1 LTKRTLPLLL
11 VGLLA
16 VHAGAATAPTPESV
30 LGLRLGEDRT
40 LADWEQAQRYFK
52 ALDAASER
60 VRVADVGRTTEGRPF
75 LIVTITSEANQRRL
89 EEIRQTNLRLWDPRG
104 LGDDEAEGLIAKGKT
119 IVALNHGIH
128 SDEVAASQ
136 TALETAYALAT
147 AEDPG
152 TLEILDNTVIL
163 MIPSHN
169 PDGMQKVT
177 DWYRKTLGTPYEGA
191 EQPFLYQHYTG
202 HDNNRDWYMFTQSE
216 TRLTVTQLYDRWRP
230 QLVHDLHQMGEKAAR
245 IFVPPYVDPIEP
257 NVDPSLRAGLTA
269 IGTHMAASLIAEGK
283 PGVVFRAIYD
293 GWSPSRAYPHTHGGL
308 RVLSEVASARY
319 ATPLEVPFDELKAGI
334 GYDPKLAS
342 WNFPLP
348 WRGGL
353 WRLRDIM
360 DYQRSATRALLEHAA
375 RNRDFWLRNFLAVNR
390 RAATRREP
398 FAFVIPADSRDP
410 LASAKLLEVL
420 HTGGVE
426 LARASAPFD
435 AQGRCFAAGS
445 YVVSMAQ
452 PASGFAKTVLERQQY
467 PELRPYPSAP
477 PQEPY
482 DVTAHTLPLLL
493 GAEAVEIAQ
502 PFQASLEAV
511 PVPHVTPGRVEGRG
525 PSFALEHRSTELLA
539 LGRLLR
545 AGVNVRWATAAF
557 QDHGRSFAAGTLLV
571 PGAARA
577 PLESMARE
585 LGLVARAVSAAPK
598 ALVLAK
604 PRIGL
609 YQSALAAIDEG
620 WTRYVFEHDMGV
632 EYKTLRDKD
641 VRSGGLRARFDA
653 IVLPDQTPKE
663 IEAGQSPGTLP
674 EEFTGGLGEQ
684 GVDALKG
691 FVTEGGTLIAL
702 NRASLLALEGFG
714 LGGVKG
720 GVDKEVSAPG
730 SILRARVEGAAALAH
745 GLDESSIVWF
755 EDSPLFEAPAEQ
767 VVLRYVEPNP
777 LLSGFLLHGER
788 LQGKA
793 ALVEAQ
799 LGRGRVVL
807 FGFRPQ
813 YRAQSWATYVP
824 FLNSL
829 YLSAATGP
837 R

>member
-1 LTKRTLPLLL
+1 MKRALPLLL

-16 VHAGAATAPTPESV
+16 LHAGAATAPTPESV
-30 LGLRLGEDRT
+30 LGLKLGEDRT

-52 ALDAASER
+52 ALDAASDR
-60 VRVADVGRTTEGRPF
+60 VRVDDVGRTTEGRPF
-75 LIVTITSEANQRRL
+75 LIVTITSETNLRQL
-89 EEIRQTNLRLWDPRG
+89 EQIRQTNLKLWDPRG
-104 LGDDEAEGLIAKGKT
+104 LRDDDAERLIAKGKT

-136 TALETAYALAT
+136 TAMETAYALAT

-152 TLEILDNTVIL
+152 SLEILDNTVIL

-202 HDNNRDWYMFTQSE
+202 HDNNRDWYMFTQVE
-216 TRLTVTQLYDRWRP
+216 TRLTVSQLYDRWRP

-245 IFVPPYVDPIEP
+245 IFVPPYLDPIEP
-257 NVDPSLRAGLTA
+257 NVDPSLRSALTA
-269 IGTHMAASLIAEGK
+269 IGTHMAASLIAEDK
-283 PGVVFRAIYD
+283 RGVVFRAIYD

-319 ATPLEVPFDELKAGI
+319 ATPLEVPFEELRAGL
-334 GYDPKLAS
+334 GYDPKLVS

-348 WRGGL
+348 WHGGT

-375 RNRDFWLRNFLAVNR
+375 KNREFWLRNFLAVNR
-390 RAATRREP
+390 RASTRREP
-398 FAFVIPADSRDP
+398 FAFVIPAESRDP
-410 LASAKLLEVL
+410 LGSAKLLEVL

-426 LARASAPFD
+426 LTRASAAFE
-435 AQGRCFAAGS
+435 AQDRSFAAGS

-452 PASGFAKTVLERQQY
+452 PASAFAKTVLERQQY

-493 GAEAVEIAQ
+493 GAEAVEIAK
-502 PFQASLEAV
+502 PFEAKLETVAV
-511 PVPHVTPGRVEGRG
+511 PQVAPGRVEGRG
-525 PSFALEHRSTELLA
+525 PSFALGHRSADLIA

-545 AGVNVRWATAAF
+545 SGVSVRWATAGF
-557 QDHGRSFAAGTLLV
+557 HDHGRYFPAGTLLV
-571 PGAARA
+571 PGSARA
-577 PLESMARE
+577 ALAAMARE
-585 LGLVARAVSAAPK
+585 LGLVARAVSARPK
-598 ALVLAK
+598 ALVLVR

-609 YQSALAAIDEG
+609 YQSALGAIDEG

-632 EYKTLRDKD
+632 EYQTLRDKD
-641 VRSGGLRARFDA
+641 VRPGGLRPRFDV
-653 IVLPDQTPKE
+653 IVLPDQMPKE
-663 IEAGQSPGTLP
+663 IEDGQRPGTLP
-674 EEFTGGLGEQ
+674 DEFTGGLGEQ
-684 GVDALKG
+684 GIAALKR
-691 FVTEGGTLIAL
+691 FVMEGGTLVAL
-702 NRASLLALEGFG
+702 NHASLLPLEDFGLEGVTG
-714 LGGVKG
+714 S
-720 GVDKEVSAPG
+720 VDKDVSAPG
-730 SILRARVEGAAALAH
+730 SILRATVEGTQPLVH
-745 GLDESSIVWF
+745 GLDETSIVWF
-755 EDSPLFEAPAEQ
+755 EDSPVFEAPAGA
-767 VVLRYVEPNP
+767 VALRYVEPSP
-777 LLSGFLLHGER
+777 LLSGFLLHGEK

-793 ALVEAQ
+793 ALVEAR

>member
-1 LTKRTLPLLL
+1 MKRILPLVLA
-11 VGLLA
+11 GLLA
-16 VHAGAATAPTPESV
+16 AHASAATAPTPESV

-40 LADWEQAQRYFK
+40 LADWEQAQRYYK
-52 ALDAASER
+52 ALDAASDR
-60 VRVADVGRTTEGRPF
+60 VRVDDVGRTTEGRPF
-75 LIVTITSEANQRRL
+75 LIVTISSEANQRRL

-104 LGDDEAEGLIAKGKT
+104 LGADEAERLIAKGRT

-136 TALETAYALAT
+136 TAMETAYALAT

-177 DWYRKTLGTPYEGA
+177 DWYRSTLGTSYEGA
-191 EQPFLYQHYTG
+191 EQPFLYHHYAG
-202 HDNNRDWYMFTQSE
+202 HDNNRDWYMFTQAE

-245 IFVPPYVDPIEP
+245 IFVPPYLDPIEP
-257 NVDPSLRAGLTA
+257 NVDPSLRSALTA

-308 RVLSEVASARY
+308 RVLSEIASARY
-319 ATPLEVPFDELKAGI
+319 ATPLEVPEAELRAGI

-360 DYQRSATRALLEHAA
+360 DYQRSATRAALEHAA
-375 RNRDFWLRNFLAVNR
+375 KNREFWLRNFLAVNR
-390 RAATRREP
+390 RAATRSEP

-410 LASAKLLEVL
+410 LGSAKLLEVL

-426 LARASAPFD
+426 LARASVAFE
-435 AQGRCFAAGS
+435 AQGRSFGAGS

-452 PASGFAKTVLERQQY
+452 PASAFAKTVLERQQY

-477 PQEPY
+477 PQKPY
-482 DVTAHTLPLLL
+482 DATAHTLPLLL
-493 GAEAVEIAQ
+493 GAEAVEIAK
-502 PFQASLEAV
+502 PFEAKLDAV
-511 PVPHVTPGRVEGRG
+511 GSPLVAPGRVEGRG
-525 PSFALEHRSTELLA
+525 PSFALGHRSAELIA

-545 AGVNVRWATAAF
+545 AGVKVRWATAGF
-557 QDHGRSFAAGTLLV
+557 HDRGRTFAAGTLLV

-577 PLESMARE
+577 ALEPMTRE
-585 LGLVARAVSAAPK
+585 LGLVARAVSAAPR
-598 ALVLAK
+598 ALVLTK

-609 YQSALAAIDEG
+609 YQSALGAIDEG

-641 VRSGGLRARFDA
+641 VRPGGLRARFDA
-653 IVLPDQTPKE
+653 IVLPDQTPKA
-663 IEAGQSPGTLP
+663 IEDGQLPGTLP
-674 EEFTGGLGEQ
+674 DEFTGGLGEP
-684 GVDALKG
+684 GIAALKS
-691 FVTEGGTLIAL
+691 FVMEGGTLVTL
-702 NRASLLALEGFG
+702 NRASLLPLEDFGLEG
-714 LGGVKG
+714 VSG
-720 GVDKEVSAPG
+720 GVDTDVSAPG
-730 SILRARVEGAAALAH
+730 SILRAKIEGSEPLVQ
-745 GLDESSIVWF
+745 GLDETSIVWF
-755 EDSPLFEAPAEQ
+755 DDSPVFEAPAGQ
-767 VVLRYVEPNP
+767 VALRYVEPNP
-777 LLSGFLLHGER
+777 LLSGFLLHGEK

-793 ALVEAQ
+793 ALVEAR

-829 YLSAATGP
+829 YLSAATSP

>member
-1 LTKRTLPLLL
+1 MKRALSLL
-11 VGLLA
+11 VAA
-16 VHAGAATAPTPESV
+16 VALTAHAATAPTPDSV
-30 LGLRLGEDRT
+30 LGLKLGEDRT

-52 ALDAASER
+52 ALDAASDR
-60 VRVADVGRTTEGRPF
+60 VRVDDVGRTTEGRPF

-89 EEIRQTNLRLWDPRG
+89 EEIRQANLRLWDPRG
-104 LGDDEAEGLIAKGKT
+104 LQDDEAERLIAKGKT

-147 AEDPG
+147 AEDAG

-163 MIPSHN
+163 MLPSHN

-202 HDNNRDWYMFTQSE
+202 HDNNRDWYMFTQAE
-216 TRLTVTQLYDRWRP
+216 TRLTLTQLYDRWRP
-230 QLVHDLHQMGEKAAR
+230 QLVHDLHQMGEKGAR

-257 NVDPSLRAGLTA
+257 NVDPSLRSALSA
-269 IGTHMAASLIAEGK
+269 IGTQMAASLTAEGK
-283 PGVVFRAIYD
+283 SGVVVRAIYD

-319 ATPLEVPFDELKAGI
+319 ATPLEVRFDELRSGI

-348 WRGGL
+348 WRGGR

-360 DYQRSATRALLEHAA
+360 DYQLSATRALLEHAA
-375 RNRDFWLRNFLAVNR
+375 KNREFWLRNFLAVNR
-390 RAATRREP
+390 RASMRNEP
-398 FAFVIPADSRDP
+398 FAFVIPASSRDP
-410 LASAKLLEVL
+410 LATAKLLEVL
-420 HTGGVE
+420 HTGAVE
-426 LARASAPFD
+426 LKRASAAFE
-435 AQGRCFAAGS
+435 AGGRSFAAGS
-445 YVVSMAQ
+445 HVVSMAQ
-452 PASGFAKTVLERQQY
+452 PASAFAKTVLEKQQY
-467 PELRPYPSAP
+467 PEIRPYPSAP
-477 PQEPY
+477 LQEPY
-482 DVTAHTLPLLL
+482 DATAHTLPLLL
-493 GAEAVEIAQ
+493 GAEAVAIAK
-502 PFQASLEAV
+502 PFEAPLEAV
-511 PVPHVTPGRVEGRG
+511 ATLRVAPGSIDGRG
-525 PSFALEHRSTELLA
+525 PSIALGHRTAELIA

-545 AGVNVRWATAAF
+545 AGVEVRWATVGF
-557 QDHGRSFAAGTLLV
+557 RDRGRDFAAGTLLV
-571 PGAARA
+571 PASARA
-577 PLESMARE
+577 QLEELARE
-585 LGLVARAVSAAPK
+585 LGLMAHAVSARPK

-609 YQSALAAIDEG
+609 YQSARAAVDEG

-632 EYKTLRDKD
+632 EYKTLRDKE
-641 VRSGGLRARFDA
+641 VRAGGLRARFDA
-653 IVLPDQTPKE
+653 IVLPDQTPE
-663 IEAGQSPGTLP
+663 QIVEGHAPGTLP
-674 EEFTGGLGEQ
+674 DEFTGGLGDE
-684 GVDALKG
+684 GVRALKR
-691 FVTEGGTLIAL
+691 FVMDGGSLVAL
-702 NRASLLALEGFG
+702 NGAALLTLEDFG
-714 LGGVKG
+714 IDNVTGS
-720 GVDKEVSAPG
+720 VDKELSAPG
-730 SILRARVEGAAALAH
+730 SILRARVDGTQPLAH
-745 GLDESSIVWF
+745 GLGETSIVWF
-755 EDSPLFEAPAEQ
+755 EDSPVFEAPAGQ
-767 VVLRYVEPNP
+767 VVMRYDEPNP
-777 LLSGFLLHGER
+777 LLSGFLAHGEK

-793 ALVEAQ
+793 ALVEAR

>member
-1 LTKRTLPLLL
+1 MKRALSLL
-11 VGLLA
+11 VAAFALT
-16 VHAGAATAPTPESV
+16 VHAATAPTPESV
-30 LGLRLGEDRT
+30 LGFKLGEDRT

-52 ALDAASER
+52 ALDAVSDR
-60 VRVADVGRTTEGRPF
+60 VRVDDVGRTTEGRPF
-75 LIVTITSEANQRRL
+75 LIVTITSEANQRRV
-89 EEIRQTNLRLWDPRG
+89 EEIRQANLRLWDPRG
-104 LGDDEAEGLIAKGKT
+104 LQDDEAERLIAKGKT

-147 AEDPG
+147 AEDAG

-163 MIPSHN
+163 MLPSHN

-202 HDNNRDWYMFTQSE
+202 HDNNRDWYMFTQAE
-216 TRLTVTQLYDRWRP
+216 TRLTLTQLYDRWRP
-230 QLVHDLHQMGEKAAR
+230 QLVHDLHQMGEKGAR

-257 NVDPSLRAGLTA
+257 NVDPSLRSALTA
-269 IGTHMAASLIAEGK
+269 IGTQMAASLTAEGK
-283 PGVVFRAIYD
+283 RGVVVRAIYD

-319 ATPLEVPFDELKAGI
+319 ATPLEVPFDELRSGI

-348 WRGGL
+348 WQGGR

-360 DYQRSATRALLEHAA
+360 DYQASATRALLEHAA
-375 RNRDFWLRNFLAVNR
+375 KNRVFWLRNFLAVNR
-390 RAATRREP
+390 RATTRSEP
-398 FAFVIPADSRDP
+398 FAFVIPASSRDP
-410 LASAKLLEVL
+410 LATAKLLEVL
-420 HTGGVE
+420 YTGAVE
-426 LARASAPFD
+426 LKRASVAFE
-435 AQGRCFAAGS
+435 AGGRSFVAGS

-452 PASGFAKTVLERQQY
+452 PASGFAKTLLENQQY
-467 PELRPYPSAP
+467 PEIRPHPSAP
-477 PQEPY
+477 LQEPY

-493 GAEAVEIAQ
+493 GAEAVAIAK
-502 PFQASLEAV
+502 PFEAQLEAV
-511 PVPHVTPGRVEGRG
+511 AAPRVAQGSIDGRG
-525 PSFALEHRSTELLA
+525 PSLALGHRTAELIA

-545 AGVNVRWATAAF
+545 AGVEVRWATVGF
-557 QDHGRSFAAGTLLV
+557 RDRGRDFAPGTLLV
-571 PGAARA
+571 PASARA
-577 PLESMARE
+577 QLEPMARE
-585 LGLVARAVSAAPK
+585 LGLMAQAVSARPT

-609 YQSALAAIDEG
+609 YQSARAAVDEG
-620 WTRYVFEHDMGV
+620 WTRYVFERDMGV
-632 EYKTLRDKD
+632 EYKTLRDKQ
-641 VRSGGLRARFDA
+641 VRAGGLRARFDA
-653 IVLPDQTPKE
+653 IVLPDQTPKQIVE
-663 IEAGQSPGTLP
+663 GHAPGTLP
-674 EEFTGGLGEQ
+674 DEFTGGLGDA
-684 GVDALKG
+684 GVRALKS
-691 FVTEGGTLIAL
+691 FVMEGGTLVAL
-702 NRASLLALEGFG
+702 NGASLLPLEEFG
-714 LGGVKG
+714 IDGVKG
-720 GVDKEVSAPG
+720 GLDKEVSAPG
-730 SILRARVEGAAALAH
+730 SILRAKVDGAQPLAH
-745 GLDESSIVWF
+745 GLGETSIVWF
-755 EDSPLFEAPAEQ
+755 EDSPIFEAPAGQ
-767 VVLRYVEPNP
+767 VVMRYEEPNP
-777 LLSGFLLHGER
+777 LLSGFLAHGEK

-793 ALVEAQ
+793 ALVEAR